1 MEHGVFH
8 SGFEYFQNNA
18 DFSVT
23 FGRKRFPAT
32 ERLRQCGK
40 IWPLATTR
48 KNAKI
53 VILVFGFPQQ
63 LSFSRFIDFAG
74 MAAGT
79 VCFQPKI

>member
-1 MEHGVFH
+1 MPF
-8 SGFEYFQNNA
+8 F
-18 DFSVT
+18 
-23 FGRKRFPAT
+23 RKYAIFAARDGMRRT
-32 ERLRQCGK
+32 VCGK

-79 VCFQPKI
+79 VCFL

>member
-8 SGFEYFQNNA
+8 SGFEYFSKYA
-18 DFSVT
+18 DFFVPLY
-23 FGRKRFPAT
+23 KRFPAT

-40 IWPLATTR
+40 IWPLAPTR

-79 VCFQPKI
+79 VCFLPKI